1 MKALLQQFENWM
13 TLKHYS
19 EKTIKCYL
27 SSVRNFARFCQ
38 QRRNDPDWDK
48 SKAVETYL
56 LYRFKTL
63 GLSWQSI
70 NGDYSGIRLFYVHI
84 LERKWDEK
92 KLPRPRKEK
101 YLPKAISKKEVERLL
116 ESAGCLK
123 HQVFFLLLYSTGL
136 RLGEALQLRAGDID
150 SEQMQIRVRVGKGNK
165 TRYTLLCAE
174 LLSALRLYWKQ
185 ERPANGWLFNGRDG
199 KSRWHER
206 SAQHA
211 IITAR
216 RRAGLPEH
224 VTAHTL
230 RHSFATHLLESGTDL
245 VSVQLLLGH
254 KHIKTTARYI
264 HLKTAHFQQIPNPAH
279 SLWQKPTEPPKY
291 SANGEKHLSKS
302 ISPAATT
309 VGLSG
314 PLVNAGLPPWADE

>member
-1 MKALLQQFENWM
+1 MEALLQQFEDWM

-27 SSVRNFARFCQ
+27 ASVRNFARFCEGR
-38 QRRNDPDWDK
+38 QREAGWDK

-56 LYRFKTL
+56 LYRFKTQ
-63 GLSWQSI
+63 GLSWQTI
-70 NGDYSGIRLFYVHI
+70 NGDCSGIRLFYVHI
-84 LERKWDEK
+84 LHRPWDQG

-101 YLPKAISKKEVERLL
+101 YLPRAISKKEVERLL

-136 RLGEALQLRAGDID
+136 RLGEALRLRSGDID
-150 SEQMQIRVRVGKGNK
+150 SERMQVRVRVGKGNK
-165 TRYTLLCAE
+165 GRYSLLCSE
-174 LLSALRLYWKQ
+174 LLQALRIYWRS
-185 ERPANGWLFNGRDG
+185 ERPSGGWLFNGREAG
-199 KSRWHER
+199 SPWHER

-230 RHSFATHLLESGTDL
+230 RHSFATHLLEDGTDL

-264 HLKTAHFQQIPNPAH
+264 HLQASHFRQIPNPAH
-279 SLWQKPTEPPKY
+279 RLWQNSTAPPPSSAGGANPTSNSTNPDATTAASSGP
-291 SANGEKHLSKS
+291 SAN
-302 ISPAATT
+302 AA
-309 VGLSG
+309 
-314 PLVNAGLPPWADE
+314 PRPWVDT